1 VSAARAASAA
11 DVFPLLAGSR
21 SRGGAGSQ
29 QTVRGGSD
37 PLADEMYTSGDFDAV
52 DAVRAVAAGRGVP
65 AAQVALSWLLRQPA
79 VSAPIVGA
87 TRLAHLE
94 DALAAVDLTL
104 DDAEAARLEAPYRPH
119 RILGHS

>member
-1 VSAARAASAA
+1 
-11 DVFPLLAGSR
+11 
-21 SRGGAGSQ
+21 
-29 QTVRGGSD
+29 
-37 PLADEMYTSGDFDAV
+37 M

-94 DALAAVDLTL
+94 DAIAAVDLTL
-104 DDAEAARLEAPYRPH
+104 DDAEAAQLEAPYRPH